1 MRIDRARSSRNG
13 CTAMTEKTIPTRRG
27 NRALRVVLS
36 TTSLILPAVTLIPL
50 GSLWLWEHGYV
61 LYWAAFAFALVAAC
75 MGLQFWLLREPT
87 AARETAS
94 PSQDGVSFDGVDR
107 EAVAKN
113 RLETY
118 AASLTPE
125 VVKGEQALRDLAIST
140 INLVARE
147 MHPGETHPHWN
158 FTVPEALLVAERVA
172 ARLRPVVIDNVPLGD
187 QLTVRQVLRLYEW
200 RSAVDWAERAYD
212 IWRIVRLLNPAAAI
226 TQEARERLT
235 RKLYLSLKDE
245 FTVRL
250 AQGYV
255 REVGAAA
262 IDLYSGRLRVG
273 HDGDKITANGD
284 GVAVALQTPAGFSWS
299 RLGTQAKSIGK
310 FAAQAIF
317 RRK

>member
-1 MRIDRARSSRNG
+1 MQN
-13 CTAMTEKTIPTRRG
+13 RRG
-27 NRALRVVLS
+27 NRVLRVVLS
-36 TTSLILPAVTLIPL
+36 TTSLILPAITLIPL
-50 GSLWLWEHGYV
+50 GSMWLWEHGYLLHWAV
-61 LYWAAFAFALVAAC
+61 LAFALVAAGT
-75 MGLQFWLLREPT
+75 GLQWWLLREP
-87 AARETAS
+87 AEAPVEAVAGEAEVDV
-94 PSQDGVSFDGVDR
+94 QGLDR
-107 EAVAKN
+107 EAAARK
-113 RLETY
+113 RLDAY
-118 AASLTPE
+118 IASLTPDS
-125 VVKGEQALRDLAIST
+125 VKGEQTIRDLAVAT

-187 QLTVRQVLRLYEW
+187 QLTVRQALRMYEW

-226 TQEARERLT
+226 THEARERLT
-235 RKLYLSLKDE
+235 KKLYSSLKDE

-273 HDGDKITANGD
+273 QHGEKITTNGASTPV
-284 GVAVALQTPAGFSWS
+284 VAERHAPAGFSWS
-299 RLGTQAKSIGK
+299 RLGTQAKSVGK
-310 FAAQAIF
+310 FAAQTLF

>member
-1 MRIDRARSSRNG
+1 MQN
-13 CTAMTEKTIPTRRG
+13 RRG
-27 NRALRVVLS
+27 NRVLRVVLS
-36 TTSLILPAVTLIPL
+36 TTSLILPAITLIPL
-50 GSLWLWEHGYV
+50 GSLWLWEHGY
-61 LYWAAFAFALVAAC
+61 LLHWAVMALALVAAG
-75 MGLQFWLLREPT
+75 MGLQWWLLREPADQIET
-87 AARETAS
+87 AGAPAGEVDVQGLSHEAAAR
-94 PSQDGVSFDGVDR
+94 
-107 EAVAKN
+107 K
-113 RLETY
+113 RLDAY
-118 AASLTPE
+118 VASLTPDS
-125 VVKGEQALRDLAIST
+125 VKGEQAIRDLAVAT

-187 QLTVRQVLRLYEW
+187 QLTVRQVLRMYEW

-226 TQEARERLT
+226 THEARERLT
-235 RKLYLSLKDE
+235 KKLYSSLKDE

-255 REVGAAA
+255 REIGAAA

-273 HDGDKITANGD
+273 QHGEKITTNGASEPVETHAPD
-284 GVAVALQTPAGFSWS
+284 GFSWS
-299 RLGTQAKSIGK
+299 RLGTQAKSVGK
-310 FAAQAIF
+310 FAAQTIF